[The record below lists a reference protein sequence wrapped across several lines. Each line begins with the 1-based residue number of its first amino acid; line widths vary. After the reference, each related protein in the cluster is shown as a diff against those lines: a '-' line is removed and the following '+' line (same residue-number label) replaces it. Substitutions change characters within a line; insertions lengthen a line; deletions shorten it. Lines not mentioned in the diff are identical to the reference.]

1 MQRAAQTPRPVSA
14 NVPAPRPAHGP
25 VPLSAA
31 DLQKVAGGLP
41 RGGWLETEASS
52 SQLPRGG
59 W

>member
-1 MQRAAQTPRPVSA
+1 MQRAQTPRPVSA
-14 NVPAPRPAHGP
+14 NLPAPRPVGGP

-31 DLQKVAGGLP
+31 DLFKVAGGLP
-41 RGGWLETEASS
+41 RGGRQEVEATS

>member
-41 RGGWLETEASS
+41 RGGWLEAEATS